1 MEDKILLD
9 IISSTVLKAFIKL
22 DCKTTGFSFN
32 HFDEVSSLAEQ
43 LQDPAFLQSFEV
55 VGNVIVPTYD
65 TDQDDIVF
73 VPYSL
78 QSFVEKFK

>member
-9 IISSTVLKAFIKL
+9 VISSTVSKAFVRL

-32 HFDEVSSLAEQ
+32 HFDEVSKLSKQ
-43 LQDPAFLQSFEV
+43 LQDPAFLQSFKV

>member
-9 IISSTVLKAFIKL
+9 VISSTTLKAFVRL

-32 HFDEVSSLAEQ
+32 HFDEVSKLSKQ
-43 LQDPAFLQSFEV
+43 LQDPAFLQSFKV

-65 TDQDDIVF
+65 TDQNDIVF